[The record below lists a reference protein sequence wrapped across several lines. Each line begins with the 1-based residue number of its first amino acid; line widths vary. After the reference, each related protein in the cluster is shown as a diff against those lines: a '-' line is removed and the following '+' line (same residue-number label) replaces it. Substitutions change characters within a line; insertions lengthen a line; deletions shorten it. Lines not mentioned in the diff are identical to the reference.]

1 VIHLV
6 YVSSAVTQFT
16 DEQLEAL
23 LAGSRFNNE
32 RDGVTGML
40 LHKDGNFMQVLE
52 GAEGTVK
59 EVHARI
65 VRDVRHRDLVTMIQE
80 PIAERQFPDWTMGF
94 GNLDDPRVRA
104 LPGYSDF
111 LELPLTAAAFKG
123 NRSRSLML
131 LMVFKENM
139 R

>member
-1 VIHLV
+1 MIHLV
-6 YVSSAVTQFT
+6 YVSSAVSQFT

-23 LAGSRFNNE
+23 LAESRANNE
-32 RDGVTGML
+32 RVGITGML

-52 GAEGTVK
+52 GEEGTVM
-59 EVHARI
+59 EVHGRIAR
-65 VRDVRHRDLVTMIQE
+65 DMRHRDLVTMIKE
-80 PIAERQFPDWTMGF
+80 PISERKFPDWTMGF

-111 LELPLTAAAFKG
+111 LDLPLTSAAFEGKLP
-123 NRSRSLML
+123 RSLML
-131 LMVFKENM
+131 LMIFKQNM